1 MSKLPEIRLAKHED
15 LATIESIEL
24 EANPTPWTKQAL
36 STSLN
41 SPNQFYVL
49 CVANIVKAYLI
60 GLAAG
65 GEASLLH
72 IVVKKSEQDQGLATQ
87 LLSFWLTH
95 LQKKQSTSECWLE
108 VRQSNVVA
116 QKVYQNLG
124 FEQVSV
130 RKGYYANADVYCSN
144 IKGKTQASKEDALI
158 YRLVIQ

>member
-1 MSKLPEIRLAKHED
+1 MPKLHEIRLAKHGD
-15 LATIESIEL
+15 LAFVDNIERGT
-24 EANPTPWTKQAL
+24 NPTPWTQQAL

-49 CVANIVKAYLI
+49 CVANVVKAYLI

-72 IVVKKSEQDQGLATQ
+72 IAVEKSQQRQGLATQ

-95 LQKKQSTSECWLE
+95 LQKQQLANECWLE
-108 VRQSNVVA
+108 VRRSNIVA
-116 QKVYQNLG
+116 QQVYQNLG

-130 RKGYYANADVYCSN
+130 RKGYYANSDKLCLN
-144 IKGKTQASKEDALI
+144 TQGKAQSSKEDALV
-158 YRLVIQ
+158 YRLVF